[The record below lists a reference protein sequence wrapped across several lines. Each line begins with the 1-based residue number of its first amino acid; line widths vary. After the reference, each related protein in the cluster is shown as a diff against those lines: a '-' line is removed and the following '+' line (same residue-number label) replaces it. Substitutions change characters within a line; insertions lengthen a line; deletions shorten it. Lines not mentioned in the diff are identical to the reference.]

1 MLGCFFA
8 VLFLRGSF
16 LAQNDFEVYNFQF
29 FDWAEIRDFGTGKHA
44 GTPFF
49 IGIVAR
55 ERKKINYE
63 KTREI
68 WRKSAREIKRS

>member
-16 LAQNDFEVYNFQF
+16 LAQNDFGACNFWF
-29 FDWAEIRDFGTGKHA
+29 FDWAESRDFGTGKHA
-44 GTPFF
+44 GTPYF
-49 IGIVAR
+49 IGVSAR
-55 ERKKINYE
+55 EREKINHE
-63 KTREI
+63 KTREF